1 MSDVKKPKYSVK
13 VITAPIQKAEQ
24 QTSLAKEEESAAGE
38 WIRPNYALRGLE
50 VMVENSSILPQCIRA
65 YKGNIAGFG
74 IAVKYKDDVEETSE
88 MSEEFTKAETIIRR
102 LNNDKDITEVFED
115 IVEARETYGI
125 AFAEVIRTLDGDVVQ
140 LEFIE
145 DTPSVEKSAP
155 LNPYVDYTYYDNG
168 EEVKARKRFRKYKQQ
183 IGGKT
188 VYFKEFGDPR
198 TMDLRDGR
206 YIEEDGEELDAE
218 YTANEII
225 DFPIGTKPYGTVRWI
240 GQSLGIDGSRR
251 AENLNNNY
259 FINGRHTPMMIMLQG
274 GSLSDK
280 SYTELQNY
288 MNDIKGENGQ
298 HAFIVLEVEETDSRA
313 DFDAAEKPQIQIK
326 DMAAMLQKD
335 ELFQGY
341 LDNNRRRTQ
350 SSFLLP
356 DLYVGYT
363 TDFNRATAQTA
374 QEVTEQQVFQP
385 ERNSLA
391 WIVNNKLL
399 NGYNFKHV
407 EAYFRAPDLNNPE
420 DLANLLN
427 ICNAAGGL
435 TPNKAKSI
443 LYNALGEVSEDYEGD
458 WANEPLARAGMQAD
472 PAVEEQLEKQIAKAA
487 AHGNDEVV
495 AVMKEVRNLLQK
507 GSKKNFTNPNEYGI
521 MKEWQEELHP
531 RNPDGTFKH
540 SHGKGRGQ
548 SAGTL
553 DDDFGFFDDD
563 DDPPPSEC
571 VGKVDF
577 NDKEAVM
584 ECLRQYQ
591 EEWKNLD
598 HEMNCTVT
606 TDGRVWI
613 TDGSSGNVNNLGI
626 ERGPD
631 GHTLQG
637 SYSYHNHPDR
647 LTNHSLSGDDVQW
660 FFQTGEDFSVASDSK
675 FEYYMKRTS
684 ETIIPQPIIEISGE
698 FDRTYWKDGPAD
710 AARDKKIDNHLDGF
724 HETMIIMSQRYQF
737 EYQRRP
743 R

>member
-1 MSDVKKPKYSVK
+1 MSDVKKPQYSVK
-13 VITAPIQKAEQ
+13 VITAPVQKAEN
-24 QTSLAKEEESAAGE
+24 QTSLTREEESAAGE
-38 WIRPNYALRGLE
+38 WIRPAYELRGLAAL
-50 VMVENSSILPQCIRA
+50 VENSSILPQCIRA

-74 IAVKYKDDVEETSE
+74 IAVKYKDDVEETAE
-88 MSEEFTKAETIIRR
+88 MSEEFAKAETIIRR

-125 AFAEVIRTLDGDVVQ
+125 AYAEVIRTLEGDVSQ

-145 DTPSVEKSAP
+145 DTVSIEKSVP
-155 LNPYVDYTYYDNG
+155 LEPYVDYSYFDNG

-198 TMDLRDGR
+198 VMDMRDGR
-206 YIEEDGEELDAE
+206 YTEEGLEAE
-218 YTANEII
+218 FAANEII

-240 GQSLGIDGSRR
+240 GQTLGVDGSRR
-251 AENLNNNY
+251 AESLNNNY

-274 GSLSDK
+274 GSLTDD
-280 SYTELQNY
+280 SYTKLQNY
-288 MNDIKGENGQ
+288 MSDIKGENGQ
-298 HAFIVLEVEETDSRA
+298 HAFIVLEVENTDSRA

-341 LDNNRRRTQ
+341 LDNNRRRAQ

-420 DLANLLN
+420 DLANLLT

-472 PAVEEQLEKQIAKAA
+472 PSVEEQLEKQIAKAA

-495 AVMKEVRNLLQK
+495 AVMREVRNFLQK
-507 GSKKNFTNPNEYGI
+507 GLTKPQQGDIIKADDDTKWITTPEGNRVPLNEEGNIVSPAELRNTNAQKALNEAIEDGKVITKLNKDKQSDHRQGSAAYQKRIKAGQNPSYVTLSNMELQKLVNTYSGKGKVYIDKAGKITEIFEHTSPIGFCVDKFTGEAVATNNGKIHYSK
-521 MKEWQEELHP
+521 
-531 RNPDGTFKH
+531 DGTH
-540 SHGKGRGQ
+540 IVP
-548 SAGTL
+548 TL
-553 DDDFGFFDDD
+553 T
-563 DDPPPSEC
+563 
-571 VGKVDF
+571 K
-577 NDKEAVM
+577 
-584 ECLRQYQ
+584 
-591 EEWKNLD
+591 
-598 HEMNCTVT
+598 T
-606 TDGRVWI
+606 
-613 TDGSSGNVNNLGI
+613 
-626 ERGPD
+626 
-631 GHTLQG
+631 
-637 SYSYHNHPDR
+637 
-647 LTNHSLSGDDVQW
+647 
-660 FFQTGEDFSVASDSK
+660 
-675 FEYYMKRTS
+675 
-684 ETIIPQPIIEISGE
+684 
-698 FDRTYWKDGPAD
+698 
-710 AARDKKIDNHLDGF
+710 
-724 HETMIIMSQRYQF
+724 
-737 EYQRRP
+737 
-743 R
+743 

>member
-1 MSDVKKPKYSVK
+1 MSDVKKPQYRVK
-13 VITAPIQKAEQ
+13 VITAPVQKAEN
-24 QTSLAKEEESAAGE
+24 QTSLTREEGSAAGE
-38 WIRPNYALRGLE
+38 WIRPAYELRGLAAL
-50 VMVENSSILPQCIRA
+50 VENSSILPQCIRA

-74 IAVKYKDDVEETSE
+74 IAVKYKDDVEETAE
-88 MSEEFTKAETIIRR
+88 MSEEFARAETIIRR

-125 AFAEVIRTLDGDVVQ
+125 AYAEVIRTLEGDVSQ

-145 DTPSVEKSAP
+145 DTVSIEKSVP
-155 LNPYVDYTYYDNG
+155 LEPYVDYSYFDNG

-198 TMDLRDGR
+198 VMDMRDGR
-206 YIEEDGEELDAE
+206 YPEEGLEAE
-218 YTANEII
+218 FAANEII

-240 GQSLGIDGSRR
+240 GQTLGVDGSRR

-274 GSLSDK
+274 GSLTDD
-280 SYTELQNY
+280 SYTKLQNY
-288 MNDIKGENGQ
+288 MSDIKGENGQ
-298 HAFIVLEVEETDSRA
+298 HAFIVLEVENTDSRA

-341 LDNNRRRTQ
+341 LDNNRRRAQ

-420 DLANLLN
+420 DLANLLT

-472 PAVEEQLEKQIAKAA
+472 PSVEEQLEKQIAKAA

-495 AVMKEVRNLLQK
+495 AVMREVRNFLQK
-507 GSKKNFTNPNEYGI
+507 GLTKPQGANIIKADDDTIIWRTMPNGQVVPIVNGNIVSPSKQSNDPADYGI
-521 MKEWQEELHP
+521 SPEDFRFEHNVVDSKGKPYTKPRLHLP
-531 RNPDGTFKH
+531 KDEFAAVN
-540 SHGKGRGQ
+540 
-548 SAGTL
+548 SA
-553 DDDFGFFDDD
+553 
-563 DDPPPSEC
+563 
-571 VGKVDF
+571 
-577 NDKEAVM
+577 
-584 ECLRQYQ
+584 
-591 EEWKNLD
+591 
-598 HEMNCTVT
+598 VT
-606 TDGRVWI
+606 TNFSRFKGKRRGSI
-613 TDGSSGNVNNLGI
+613 HLSQFSATYRFEIHSRTDFIVFEKI
-626 ERGPD
+626 
-631 GHTLQG
+631 
-637 SYSYHNHPDR
+637 Y
-647 LTNHSLSGDDVQW
+647 DDEL
-660 FFQTGEDFSVASDSK
+660 ED
-675 FEYYMKRTS
+675 
-684 ETIIPQPIIEISGE
+684 I
-698 FDRTYWKDGPAD
+698 
-710 AARDKKIDNHLDGF
+710 
-724 HETMIIMSQRYQF
+724 
-737 EYQRRP
+737 
-743 R
+743 